1 MTANAAQPARAPAG
15 QPGRRSLLSC
25 PRLNRALRD
34 EDASTTAQAI
44 SSRRFTRSDSAGEDP
59 DSKLYS
65 QLGEHV
71 TEARAGG
78 DVESGH
84 AVTVI
89 APVLCAGVGV
99 RCQSDWALRLAS
111 FRLDRSDLGRTALGV
126 VTPRS
131 VASSAL
137 VGLLSGRLRPAYG
150 TLAILGYDMGS
161 TTGRAAVR
169 RQVGMASRAVRP
181 VHGVSIR
188 RFVDR
193 AARRSGQ
200 PGSDRHL
207 LVAAI
212 LDRLALTPWAE
223 VSLNAA
229 PELIERKARLAAACV
244 HQPKLLVLDGLL
256 DHLPPLDRTVLAD
269 VIRDVGRDTAVIALG
284 GDAATLGLICDQVVT
299 MTNGILVGSLSHA
312 HGSPEEANTHSGQRS
327 RVQA

>member
-1 MTANAAQPARAPAG
+1 MT
-15 QPGRRSLLSC
+15 
-25 PRLNRALRD
+25 
-34 EDASTTAQAI
+34 ET
-44 SSRRFTRSDSAGEDP
+44 
-59 DSKLYS
+59 
-65 QLGEHV
+65 
-71 TEARAGG
+71 RAGG

-84 AVTVI
+84 AVTVV

-99 RCQSDWALRLAS
+99 RYQSDWALRLAS
-111 FRLDRSDLGRTALGV
+111 FRLDRSDLGRTTLGV
-126 VTPRS
+126 VAPRS

-137 VGLLSGRLRPAYG
+137 AGLLAGRLRPAYG
-150 TLAILGYDMGS
+150 TVVILGYDIG
-161 TTGRAAVR
+161 TATGRAAVR
-169 RQVGMASRAVRP
+169 LQVGLASRTVRP
-181 VHGVSIR
+181 MHGVRIR

-223 VSLNAA
+223 VALNAA

-269 VIRDVGRDTAVIALG
+269 VIRDVGRDTAVMAPG
-284 GDAATLGLICDQVVT
+284 PDADTLCLICDQVVT
-299 MTNGILVGSLSHA
+299 MDNGILIGSRCHTR
-312 HGSPEEANTHSGQRS
+312 GSIDAANAHSGQHS